1 MRCRTL
7 HIQFRESAL
16 TALLALAL
24 LACVNAASGAFAA
37 SPSELAAEAE
47 ALARQGNMPEAMKR
61 MQQAADALWDLQQ
74 FKIIETDLLSDGE
87 TRQPSVFRSGEVL
100 SVGALLTGFGYQGN
114 ADTLSIAIA
123 VDVDIRHG
131 SGRVLASMKDFAS
144 VSQSVPGR
152 IAEFSIEMN
161 LTTPALL
168 DGAYEAVFTLRD
180 LASGQSAQF
189 TQEFSIEGIV
199 DPADAPVGAEGSPPQ

>member
-1 MRCRTL
+1 MLVVGAT
-7 HIQFRESAL
+7 S
-16 TALLALAL
+16 
-24 LACVNAASGAFAA
+24 NAMAA

-74 FKIIETDLLSDGE
+74 FKIIQTNLLNDGAPQQS
-87 TRQPSVFRSGEVL
+87 TTLQSGEVL
-100 SVGALLTGFGYQGN
+100 SVGALLAGFGYLESEE
-114 ADTLSIAIA
+114 TLTVSLA
-123 VDVDIRHG
+123 VDVEIRHG

-144 VSQSVPGR
+144 VSQTVPGR
-152 IAEFSIEMN
+152 VAEFSVEMN

-168 DGAYEAVFTLRD
+168 DGEYEAVFTLRD

-189 TQEFSIEGIV
+189 IQKFGIDGIV
-199 DPADAPVGAEGSPPQ
+199 EPARDQDNPAIQ